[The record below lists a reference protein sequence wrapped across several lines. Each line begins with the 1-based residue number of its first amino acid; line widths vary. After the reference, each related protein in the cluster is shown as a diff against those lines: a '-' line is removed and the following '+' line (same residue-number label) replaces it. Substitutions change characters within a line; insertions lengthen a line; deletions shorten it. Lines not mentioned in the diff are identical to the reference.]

1 MLDSKGFYEYIVT
14 NFCKLSWKENF
25 LLWTHASYSYVP
37 YHKKGLCPF
46 SHKRYMSLITHR
58 RYTHTHTHTDILYH
72 TKGILNILFGP
83 LDSLSTLP
91 CSLGSSPFCAESN
104 RRHWQKA
111 VQWEKWDG
119 GITTPGFLPASPQV
133 GGTCISL
140 LKCADPVGKPCPSW
154 GHSSLSKF
162 QAHLWYQ
169 LGAVS
174 YLTGFPD
181 QRLVLPH
188 DHT

>member
-1 MLDSKGFYEYIVT
+1 MHHI
-14 NFCKLSWKENF
+14 
-25 LLWTHASYSYVP
+25 P
-37 YHKKGLCPF
+37 
-46 SHKRYMSLITHR
+46 MSLITKRAYVPFHINGICPLSHTGD
-58 RYTHTHTHTDILYH
+58 THTHIHTHISCITQRVYVPYH